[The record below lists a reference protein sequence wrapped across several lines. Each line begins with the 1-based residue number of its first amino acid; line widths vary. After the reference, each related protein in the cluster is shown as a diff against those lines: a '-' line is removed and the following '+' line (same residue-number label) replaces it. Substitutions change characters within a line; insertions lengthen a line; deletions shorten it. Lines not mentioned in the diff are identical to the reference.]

1 MFYNV
6 PVKLFFT
13 EKMTP
18 PKPHVT
24 KVGDSCIIEHSR
36 VASKRNKQH
45 QCAESHRIEIGSRV
59 NAMISSRSPDDSLIQ
74 PLLLKEKEAA
84 MMLNFSPRLLWSL
97 SNQGLV
103 PFIRLGGAKRYSPE
117 DLKAF
122 IQSEREK
129 GPKKR

>member
-1 MFYNV
+1 MSDI
-6 PVKLFFT
+6 
-13 EKMTP
+13 
-18 PKPHVT
+18 
-24 KVGDSCIIEHSR
+24 DSRTLSQACMK
-36 VASKRNKQH
+36 KRK
-45 QCAESHRIEIGSRV
+45 RRKTIGSIV
-59 NAMISSRSPDDSLIQ
+59 SFP
-74 PLLLKEKEAA
+74 PLLLKECEAA
-84 MMLNFSPRLLWSL
+84 RMLNISPRLLWSL